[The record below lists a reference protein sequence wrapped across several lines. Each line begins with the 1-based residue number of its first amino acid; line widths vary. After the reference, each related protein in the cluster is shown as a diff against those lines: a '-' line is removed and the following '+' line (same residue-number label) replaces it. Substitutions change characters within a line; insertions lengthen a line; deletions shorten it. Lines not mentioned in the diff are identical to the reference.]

1 MIHIEMDEF
10 LTLKEVTEI
19 LKVSRQTVYRWISS
33 GELRSIKIGKLVRI
47 RKKDLEKFLK
57 NKEKN

>member
-1 MIHIEMDEF
+1 MDEF